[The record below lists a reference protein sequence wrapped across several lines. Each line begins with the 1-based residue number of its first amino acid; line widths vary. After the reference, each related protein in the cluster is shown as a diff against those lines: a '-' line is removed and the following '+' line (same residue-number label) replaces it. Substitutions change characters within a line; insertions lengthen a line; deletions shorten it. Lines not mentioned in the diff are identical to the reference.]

1 MAPLTTVRGF
11 PTHPMQAWGAPSNK
25 EVVPSST
32 FMEPEDYPENVKE
45 IIRQVQA
52 YIFTRR
58 IRVKEI
64 FLDFDPLRCGRC
76 TPHQFVRGLNSVA
89 PHLTASQMR
98 ILTDFYSDSVQDL
111 MKPQVVRHLEFIRAV
126 DGVFGGFELEKQ
138 PIVKV
143 PRPGHCLKKHGDDI
157 SPCDDEAAVEQTL
170 RRLALLV
177 KTRGVIFD
185 KCFQDAER
193 SLDTSLLCPRY
204 SGKVTEAQFCSHFPF
219 MQDISDYELT
229 LILQRYYNS
238 ETAGINYV
246 AMDKDLQAL
255 IEEPFQESSYYGSAK
270 STCSGRPTPRSVVK
284 GGNAYRLPSPQEQD
298 DLDSELLARLKAE
311 VASRRL
317 RLHGS
322 FQEVDRLRRGAVSMG
337 QARTVFTILRIE
349 LDQKELE
356 MLQRLY
362 DVDGL
367 FNYRDFCNRILEVPL
382 DAKLEDISPISAS
395 EGPPYLKRHER
406 VRTRHALQPDA
417 EELLEEAELWIAR
430 RAEHRTINVKSHFLD
445 YDKLRRSRVTRSQ
458 FLRIMDM
465 LQMGLHQCHL
475 RVLMEAYCDAS
486 GREFSYLDLCNSL
499 QRRAVE
505 LGKTM
510 TSWRRKTPEPS
521 KYFTR
526 KGKVIP
532 LARPP
537 LSARNR
543 PMTR

>member
-1 MAPLTTVRGF
+1 MS
-11 PTHPMQAWGAPSNK
+11 M
-25 EVVPSST
+25 T
-32 FMEPEDYPENVKE
+32 FMDPEDYPENVKE
-45 IIRQVQA
+45 IVRQVQA

-58 IRVKEI
+58 IRVKDI

-76 TPHQFVRGLNSVA
+76 TQYQFVRGLNSVA
-89 PHLTASQMR
+89 PQLTASQMR
-98 ILTDFYSDSVQDL
+98 TLTDFYSDPVQDV

-126 DGVFGGFELEKQ
+126 DGVFGGFDLEKQ
-138 PIVKV
+138 PSVKV
-143 PRPGHCLKKHGDDI
+143 PRPGHCLKKHGEDI
-157 SPCDDEAAVEQTL
+157 NPCDDEATVEQTL

-193 SLDTSLLCPRY
+193 SLDTSLLCPRFA
-204 SGKVTEAQFCSHFPF
+204 GKVTEAQFCSHFPF
-219 MQDISDYELT
+219 MQDISDHELT
-229 LILQRYYNS
+229 LLMQRYYNS

-255 IEEPFQESSYYGSAK
+255 IEDSFQDSTYLGSAR
-270 STCSGRPTPRSVVK
+270 STCSGRPTPRSLCK
-284 GGNAYRLPSPQEQD
+284 GGNTYRLQQSQD
-298 DLDSELLARLKAE
+298 HCQSDADLVARLKAE
-311 VASRRL
+311 VAARRL

-322 FQEVDRLRRGAVSMG
+322 FQEVDRLRRGAVTMG

-349 LDQKELE
+349 LDAKELE
-356 MLQRLY
+356 TLQRIY
-362 DVDGL
+362 DANGL
-367 FNYRDFCNRILEVPL
+367 FNYREFCNHILEVPL
-382 DAKLEDISPISAS
+382 DAKLEDISPISAT

-406 VRTRHALQPDA
+406 VRNRHPLQPDA
-417 EELLEEAELWIAR
+417 EELLAEAELWIAR

-445 YDKLRRSRVTRSQ
+445 FDKLRCSRVTRSQ

-465 LQMGLHQCHL
+465 LQMGLHECHL
-475 RVLMEAYCDAS
+475 QVLMEAYCDAS

-510 TSWRRKTPEPS
+510 ASWRRKTPEPS

-532 LARPP
+532 LARQAP
-537 LSARNR
+537 LSARCNR

>member
-1 MAPLTTVRGF
+1 
-11 PTHPMQAWGAPSNK
+11 
-25 EVVPSST
+25 
-32 FMEPEDYPENVKE
+32 
-45 IIRQVQA
+45 
-52 YIFTRR
+52 
-58 IRVKEI
+58 
-64 FLDFDPLRCGRC
+64 
-76 TPHQFVRGLNSVA
+76 
-89 PHLTASQMR
+89 
-98 ILTDFYSDSVQDL
+98 
-111 MKPQVVRHLEFIRAV
+111 
-126 DGVFGGFELEKQ
+126 
-138 PIVKV
+138 
-143 PRPGHCLKKHGDDI
+143 
-157 SPCDDEAAVEQTL
+157 
-170 RRLALLV
+170 
-177 KTRGVIFD
+177 
-185 KCFQDAER
+185 
-193 SLDTSLLCPRY
+193 
-204 SGKVTEAQFCSHFPF
+204 
-219 MQDISDYELT
+219 
-229 LILQRYYNS
+229 
-238 ETAGINYV
+238 
-246 AMDKDLQAL
+246 
-255 IEEPFQESSYYGSAK
+255 
-270 STCSGRPTPRSVVK
+270 
-284 GGNAYRLPSPQEQD
+284 
-298 DLDSELLARLKAE
+298 
-311 VASRRL
+311 
-317 RLHGS
+317 
-322 FQEVDRLRRGAVSMG
+322 MG

-445 YDKLRRSRVTRSQ
+445 YDKLRCSRVTRSQ

-537 LSARNR
+537 LDPENGEDPWRDL
-543 PMTR
+543 